1 MDGGSVMKLTGAEI
15 LIECLKREG
24 VKTIFALPGGVV
36 LKIFDMLHQQKDIEV
51 VLTRHEQGAGHMAE
65 GYAKA
70 TGKAGVCLVT
80 SGPGLTNV
88 LTALADAYMDSVP
101 LVCFSG
107 QVPTSLIGNDAFQ
120 EADNMGLSRPCT
132 KYNFLVKD
140 VKDLAM
146 TIKEAFYIATTGR
159 PGPVLVDIPKDVS
172 MDTSEFTYPSSVSI
186 RSYNPVYEGNKWQI
200 KQAAEAMTKAKKPVL
215 YVGGGVIFSGASQEL
230 MELAELTHMPVDMTL
245 MGLGAFP
252 GEHPQS
258 MGMLGMHGTYW
269 ANMVMHYSDL
279 VVAIGARFDDRVT
292 GKVSEFCP
300 HAKVIHIDI
309 DPTSIRKNVNVDI
322 PIVGDCKTVLRE
334 LIQILRATVN
344 GDQRELRKPWWNQI
358 REWQQANPLAYQQ
371 EADGPIKPQHV
382 IRRLYELT
390 KDRDPIVSTDVG
402 QHQMWAAQYFKLAKP
417 NRWLTSGGLG
427 TMGFGFPAAMGAQA
441 AFPGRLVLCI
451 AGDGSIQMNM
461 QEMATA
467 VVHKLP
473 VKIIVINNR
482 FHGMVRQ
489 WQDLFY
495 EGRYASSYL
504 ETTPDFVKLAEAYGA
519 VGLRASKPS
528 EIDAVLKE
536 AIAVNKPVIVDV
548 PTYPYENVYPM
559 IPAGGCNHEMIL
571 EDPPA
576 LKSKQSGAGQIAPKD
591 SDTILTA

>member
-1 MDGGSVMKLTGAEI
+1 MKLTGAEI

-36 LKIFDMLHQQKDIEV
+36 LKIFDILHQQKEIEV

-80 SGPGLTNV
+80 SGPGMTNV
-88 LTALADAYMDSVP
+88 ITALADAYMDSVP
-101 LVCFSG
+101 VVCFSG

-120 EADNMGLSRPCT
+120 EADNVGLSRPCT

-140 VKDLAM
+140 VKDLAI

-172 MDTSEFTYPSSVSI
+172 MDKAEFTYPNSISI

-322 PIVGDCKTVLRE
+322 PIVGDCKMVLRE

-358 REWQQANPLAYQQ
+358 REWQQAHPLAYEQ
-371 EADGPIKPQHV
+371 EVDGPIKPQYV
-382 IRRLYELT
+382 IKRLYDLT

-473 VKIIVINNR
+473 VKIIVLNNR

-519 VGLRASKPS
+519 VGLRANKPS
-528 EIDAVLKE
+528 EIDAVIKE
-536 AIAVNKPVIVDV
+536 AIAVDKPVIVDV

-576 LKSKQSGAGQIAPKD
+576 LKSKQSGAGQVVPKD